1 MGRAS
6 ALAFRSDMAK
16 ESMES
21 AVIAEMREMLAAQAA
36 QLAALQA
43 QSPGTDA
50 LKLLAER
57 SAPRENPDY
66 NEVSVFTHPEGQRKR
81 PKAELSR
88 ETFFCGSRVRGDELT
103 PAEIDAF
110 NAITVSRTARNG
122 TWTAEVKQNGQA
134 QQLYVTVPSRT
145 VDERMELPGSLL
157 LILRELRDGAASVD
171 PMSLAQ
177 EVAQLKERLAA
188 LDAA

>member
-1 MGRAS
+1 
-6 ALAFRSDMAK
+6 MAK
-16 ESMES
+16 EHDAT

-43 QSPGTDA
+43 SNPGTSA
-50 LKLLAER
+50 LQLLAER

-66 NEVSVFTHPEGQRKR
+66 NEVSAFTHPEGQRVR
-81 PKAELSR
+81 PKADLTR
-88 ETFFCGSRVRGDELT
+88 ETFFCGTRMKSDELT
-103 PAEIDAF
+103 PAEIEAF

-122 TWTAEVKQNGQA
+122 TWTAEVRQNGNA
-134 QQLYVTVPSRT
+134 QQLHIMVPSRT
-145 VDERMELPGSLL
+145 VDERMDLPGSLL

-177 EVAQLKERLAA
+177 EVAALKDQMARMTAA
-188 LDAA
+188 

>member
-1 MGRAS
+1 
-6 ALAFRSDMAK
+6 
-16 ESMES
+16 
-21 AVIAEMREMLAAQAA
+21 
-36 QLAALQA
+36 
-43 QSPGTDA
+43 
-50 LKLLAER
+50 
-57 SAPRENPDY
+57 
-66 NEVSVFTHPEGQRKR
+66 
-81 PKAELSR
+81 
-88 ETFFCGSRVRGDELT
+88 
-103 PAEIDAF
+103 
-110 NAITVSRTARNG
+110 
-122 TWTAEVKQNGQA
+122 VKQNGQA